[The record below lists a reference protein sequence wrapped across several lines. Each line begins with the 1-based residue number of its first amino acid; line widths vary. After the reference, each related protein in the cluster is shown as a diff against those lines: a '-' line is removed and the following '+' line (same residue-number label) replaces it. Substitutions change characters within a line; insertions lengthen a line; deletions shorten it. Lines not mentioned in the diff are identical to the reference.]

1 VANVI
6 GIKYLG
12 DEETYIRGDVNN
24 DGRVDIADV
33 VELVNI
39 ILNGLSDNPR
49 ADVNEDGSVDISDV
63 VDLVNI
69 VLNNE

>member
-1 VANVI
+1 
-6 GIKYLG
+6 
-12 DEETYIRGDVNN
+12 
-24 DGRVDIADV
+24 

>member
-1 VANVI
+1 MANVI

-12 DEETYIRGDVNN
+12 DEETYIRGDVNI
-24 DGRVDIADV
+24 DGSVDISDV

-69 VLNNE
+69 VLR